1 MGKDDNNYDVNGNEG
16 VINSNDDDGDVP
28 DLIMIITMYLTMTK
42 TLHQGGR
49 SGRAVSKVI

>member
-16 VINSNDDDGDVP
+16 VINSNDDDGVP
-28 DLIMIITMYLTMTK
+28 ALIMIIIMPK

-49 SGRAVSKVI
+49 GGRAISKVI